1 MKTYKGRQYPDIN
14 EVIGLY
20 NIPPEKGGF
29 NSEERECPTLLLRL
43 PNTVTLA
50 VVDVNKDDIFNAIKT
65 YGHIPQQMKEEVQ
78 AKIDEVCC
86 SYIDNSLRGDI
97 I

>member
-1 MKTYKGRQYPDIN
+1 MKQYKGRPYPEVN
-14 EVIGLY
+14 EVIALY
-20 NIPPEKGGF
+20 NTPPEQGGF
-29 NSEERECPTLLLRL
+29 NTEERECPTLFIRL

-50 VVDVNKDDIFNAIKT
+50 VVDVNKEELFNAIKT
-65 YGHIPQQMKEEVQ
+65 YGHIPQQMKEQVQ

-86 SYIDNSLRGDI
+86 SYIENSLRGDI